1 MTRTGGPVRK
11 SVSLGMSLL
20 MLVMTVAIP
29 VLERSELVNQPVAE
43 SEHNPAT
50 CPTGHDHTVCTQI
63 GANAAAPAARVSQR
77 APRALSVA
85 LAPADAVSIRPEPFP
100 DGHPSRAPPHA

>member
-1 MTRTGGPVRK
+1 M
-11 SVSLGMSLL
+11 L
-20 MLVMTVAIP
+20 MLVMTVAMP
-29 VLERSELVNQPVAE
+29 VLERSELVNEPVAE

-63 GANAAAPAARVSQR
+63 GANVAAPTPRVSQW
-77 APRALSVA
+77 APRAIAVEPPPAAAVA
-85 LAPADAVSIRPEPFP
+85 FRPAPFP